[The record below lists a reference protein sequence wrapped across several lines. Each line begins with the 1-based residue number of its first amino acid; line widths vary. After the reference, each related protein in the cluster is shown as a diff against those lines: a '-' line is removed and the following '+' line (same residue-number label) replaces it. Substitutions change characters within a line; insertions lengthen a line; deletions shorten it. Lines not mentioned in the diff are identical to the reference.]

1 MQTAHG
7 KSGLQTWANRA
18 SDLLEAAVFIVC
30 FIQCLLMLFVVL
42 IAVFYRYVLGHP
54 PRWTE
59 ELARFIMIWM
69 GLLGISLG
77 FRRNSH
83 IGVSFFIDLLPPKL
97 RRAIILVTRL
107 LTLFFLGIVIR
118 EGIKISV
125 LVGAHQISPGLQI
138 SMLWPMLAL
147 PVSGCVMFL
156 QLVLVI
162 LIEGAQ
168 GKSVSGEPK
177 FLQQFRND

>member
-42 IAVFYRYVLGHP
+42 IAVFYRYVLAILQ
-54 PRWTE
+54 WTE
-59 ELARFIMIWM
+59 EQPFIDWM